1 MKNGSTSPP
10 RHAAAAAQ
18 LDTPP
23 ALDPASWPRLDL
35 EVAAVGGQEVRLA
48 LDLDAAPLFDLD
60 GAPIFELD
68 AAPLFDLDA
77 GQADLNEKRP
87 QEGLLLAGQP
97 ITQPRA
103 ETP

>member
-1 MKNGSTSPP
+1 MKNGSTTPP

-35 EVAAVGGQEVRLA
+35 DTGLA

-77 GQADLNEKRP
+77 GPADLNEKRP